1 MEFFRPAVFLTILT
15 LSSTI
20 NARKCPKP
28 CRCDDAKRTVACIG
42 KNLTEIPLGVDEV
55 RNFDRVYSLL
65 CFSLKLRMRVI
76 DLVNLGQG
84 SLVNSASEQSDSS
97 CFQVTIKLDL
107 KRNNL
112 QMLPRGAFLHTPHLT
127 HLSLQRCSVVTVK
140 EGAFRGLGRVVYLN
154 LAYNKI
160 DILYQESFDGLSAL
174 KELHLDHNRIEEIHP
189 GAFTQLGFLSML
201 TLAHN
206 HLVYIPNVAFQG
218 LRSIKWLRLSYN
230 SLNNLAAEAFAGL
243 LTLNRLSLDHNE
255 LQFFPTQTMTRLP
268 EVKRL
273 ELSYNP
279 MTYLEEESV
288 WMGKLTHLYLDH
300 SSLQDLSDQAFSQ
313 AGLLSHLDLGH
324 NQLRYLE
331 PLSGPTKLSVLKL
344 TGNPIQCNCR
354 MRGLKEWV
362 TAGGVKLLGACAG
375 PAHLSDE
382 PLQAVT
388 SMDLRCRGG
397 AEALEEGE
405 EESHGNVTATAKPKQ
420 TAKCPLDCDCDTDAH
435 HASCESRGLNKVPRG
450 FPSGTQLL
458 NLHGNRFHF
467 IPTRSF
473 PGTGQVASLYLDFCK
488 IHKIEAGAFRGM
500 RNLVYLYLSDNDL
513 TSLEPKAL
521 AGLPNLVYLHLEG
534 NRLAQFPG
542 AALSL
547 VPNLS
552 VLHLERNAISKLEPA
567 GLLSSAAPSLMKLY
581 LRSNAIDGIAKG
593 ALNSANIETLHL
605 DSNRLTRVPS
615 DALTDTPNLTE
626 LSLSRNPVQW
636 LGPGTFQEMSHRLQR
651 LYMNQMG
658 MEEMPKEALLGLGP
672 RLKVLTVRGNQLKT
686 LPDLSPLSGL
696 EMIDLRDNPLICDCD
711 LLALRRWMERVKL
724 DVLATCRHPLELK
737 GQKVMD
743 TNGFATCPESTT
755 SPTEADPVGP
765 TAARLKSTRA
775 KQETRKA
782 QTTQLFI

>member
-1 MEFFRPAVFLTILT
+1 MEFFRPEVFLTILI

-42 KNLTEIPLGVDEV
+42 KNLTEFPLGVYE
-55 RNFDRVYSLL
+55 
-65 CFSLKLRMRVI
+65 
-76 DLVNLGQG
+76 
-84 SLVNSASEQSDSS
+84 
-97 CFQVTIKLDL
+97 
-107 KRNNL
+107 
-112 QMLPRGAFLHTPHLT
+112 
-127 HLSLQRCSVVTVK
+127 
-140 EGAFRGLGRVVYLN
+140 
-154 LAYNKI
+154 
-160 DILYQESFDGLSAL
+160 
-174 KELHLDHNRIEEIHP
+174 
-189 GAFTQLGFLSML
+189 
-201 TLAHN
+201 
-206 HLVYIPNVAFQG
+206 
-218 LRSIKWLRLSYN
+218 
-230 SLNNLAAEAFAGL
+230 
-243 LTLNRLSLDHNE
+243 
-255 LQFFPTQTMTRLP
+255 
-268 EVKRL
+268 
-273 ELSYNP
+273 
-279 MTYLEEESV
+279 
-288 WMGKLTHLYLDH
+288 
-300 SSLQDLSDQAFSQ
+300 
-313 AGLLSHLDLGH
+313 
-324 NQLRYLE
+324 
-331 PLSGPTKLSVLKL
+331 
-344 TGNPIQCNCR
+344 
-354 MRGLKEWV
+354 
-362 TAGGVKLLGACAG
+362 
-375 PAHLSDE
+375 
-382 PLQAVT
+382 
-388 SMDLRCRGG
+388 
-397 AEALEEGE
+397 
-405 EESHGNVTATAKPKQ
+405 
-420 TAKCPLDCDCDTDAH
+420 TDAH
-435 HASCESRGLNKVPRG
+435 QVSCESRGLNKVPRG
-450 FPSGTQLL
+450 FPPGTQLL
-458 NLHGNRFHF
+458 NLRGNRFHF
-467 IPTRSF
+467 IPARSF
-473 PGTGQVASLYLDFCK
+473 PGTGQVVSLYLDFCK

-521 AGLPNLVYLHLEG
+521 AGLRNLVYLHLEG

-547 VPNLS
+547 VLNLS

-696 EMIDLRDNPLICDCD
+696 EMIDLRDNPLICD

-775 KQETRKA
+775 KQEARKA
-782 QTTQLFI
+782 QTTQ